1 MNAARLPES
10 SQRAGHSN
18 YPSIFT
24 DIAGAAFTISS
35 LTDGNQGTFKSTME
49 DFDAKVSNLIE
60 QLRALPESEQADYIQ
75 DACGDD
81 HHLAEQ
87 VRRGMLAITGES
99 STSIEDRS
107 TVLDDTGH
115 DGEPLTDSHPNRIA
129 SYTIRRIIGS
139 GGMGTVYEA
148 TQDSPRRRVAIKV
161 LKSGL
166 VSRSAQKRFQYE
178 SQVLG
183 RLRHQGIAQIYEAG
197 TWEAEQG
204 DVPWFAMEYIP
215 NAKYLT
221 DYADEH
227 RLSLRQK
234 LELFIELCQAVH
246 HGHQKGII
254 HRDLKPGNILVDSS
268 GHPKIID
275 FGVARSTDSD
285 MAVTTLQTSVGQLIG
300 TVQYMSPEQC
310 DADPDDLDTRSDVYT
325 LGVILYELLT
335 GELPYT
341 LGNKAIHEAARAIK
355 EDAPNHPSTVNRQ
368 LRGDIETIVL
378 TALEKERDRRY
389 QSAQGLCEDIERFLR
404 GDPINARPPSI
415 IYQIRVLARKNRAAT
430 IAAGSIVVVLVVS
443 IVLVLAFA
451 ISQSNQKK
459 LADEARLEADRR
471 TTEAVEAQ
479 TELALQVEAAR
490 MAKQE
495 ATLQAQAASR
505 ASSLADQRALEAEE
519 ASASLLKANEELE
532 QQAYV
537 ASLIQAQ
544 DAIQNKYLGEAARV
558 LADAPVGPRNWEW
571 HLLQS
576 QTDQSMA
583 TSQEKSSV
591 KEMSDDGR
599 FIISSPR
606 WEPDSPL
613 QIHDRSTNTDSFLA
627 IPSDLNLVLTNFRM
641 TSVLISPD
649 NRHLACQLMQPETDG
664 IVKSAILVW
673 NLESDDPQLT
683 RRIDDHAS
691 AMTFSPD
698 GSQLIWIESATPDS
712 ELNLFSITD
721 KENTVHI
728 QPLDDPDAEAT
739 TFAGPKGKLM
749 SVPIGSGRLSVSPTG
764 KHVAVGSP
772 MYGPVVID
780 LDTEDHFLIAAP
792 DMTGRGVSSICFSD
806 DGELVYMTGLDGNSL
821 YAMDLESRQPVE
833 QWNLVPHNR
842 IRIMRNIPESPLI
855 ATADGSGT
863 IRLLD
868 EQTGS
873 LIGSLHGH
881 FQPVTI
887 LSANDEGTTLHSID
901 AGGVLKQWDLEQ
913 QLEPN
918 PATHTAAGAVDHIMI
933 QDDGRLMI
941 TASDRYLELWSLDL
955 GQRLSMF
962 PLPSRPQNMAISP
975 DGRHVA
981 ITIGFRGSPVA
992 VLDLATGW
1000 PIELD
1005 LESSTIFDNAAGQFG
1020 QPICFSPDSR
1030 LVAFGLGRKI
1040 FILDIENRGRI
1051 IQSTEIDE
1059 LKLRALETLRFTED
1073 GERVIASGNNSSLF
1087 ELELGTGTVRSLFD
1101 LRSSMK
1107 CSSISPDGRFLAT
1120 GTISGQI
1127 RLEETAD
1134 TGSPDSILAEG
1145 HGLSVDDFSFN
1156 ADGTRLGV
1164 VWNDGTLK
1172 LFDVQEQD
1180 FIMTLMTPTS
1190 LAEHSDREDNAVLDF
1205 GMTNNVAFDAT
1216 GSWLAMNHGKQLY
1229 TWDSRSSAQRQERR
1243 NEAIRRSTM
1252 AHAIAEGLLAE
1263 MDLESAIDSVRS
1275 DDAIDD
1281 SLRHAA
1287 MMEIM
1292 LQTSPWI
1299 LFENG
1304 EHEAAKDRQVALY
1317 RQLREKY
1324 GLADPRTQHV
1334 LSNLIRIYQAM
1345 GNHRTASLLA
1355 RKLDATGE

>member
-1 MNAARLPES
+1 M
-10 SQRAGHSN
+10 
-18 YPSIFT
+18 
-24 DIAGAAFTISS
+24 D
-35 LTDGNQGTFKSTME
+35 

-60 QLRALPESEQADYIQ
+60 QLRALPESQRADFI
-75 DACGDD
+75 AESCGDD
-81 HHLAEQ
+81 PHLIEQ
-87 VRRGMLAITGES
+87 VRRGMLEIGGETG
-99 STSIEDRS
+99 TSFKSLPTI
-107 TVLDDTGH
+107 LDTPEPDS
-115 DGEPLTDSHPNRIA
+115 EPLTDSHPDRIA

-148 TQDSPRRRVAIKV
+148 TQDAPRRRVAIKV

-197 TWEAEQG
+197 TWKGEQG

-215 NAKYLT
+215 NARYLT

-234 LELFIELCQAVH
+234 LELFTEVCQAVH

-378 TALEKERDRRY
+378 TALEKERGRRY

-415 IYQIRVLARKNRAAT
+415 IYQLKVLARKNRAAT
-430 IAAGSIVVVLVVS
+430 VAAASIVVVLVVS

-479 TELALQVEAAR
+479 SELAIQVEAAR
-490 MAKQE
+490 MAKEE

-544 DAIQNKYLGEAARV
+544 DAIQNEYPGEAARV

-571 HLLQS
+571 HMLQS

-583 TSQEKSSV
+583 TSQEKSSA

-599 FIISSPR
+599 FIISSPTR
-606 WEPDSPL
+606 KLDAIL
-613 QIHDRSTNTDSFLA
+613 QIHDRSTNSDSFLG
-627 IPSDLNLVLTNFRM
+627 IPSDQIHALAGFHM

-649 NRHLACQLMQPETDG
+649 NRHLACQLMQPKTDG
-664 IVKSAILVW
+664 IVKTAILVW

-698 GSQLIWIESATPDS
+698 GSQLIWIESATLDS
-712 ELNLFSITD
+712 EFNVFSITD
-721 KENTVHI
+721 MENTVHI

-873 LIGSLHGH
+873 LRGSLHGH
-881 FQPVTI
+881 LQPVKM
-887 LSANDEGTTLHSID
+887 LSANDEGTILHSID
-901 AGGVLKQWDLEQ
+901 DDGVLKQWDLEQ

-918 PATHTAAGAVDHIMI
+918 PVTHSAAGAVDHLMI

-955 GQRLSMF
+955 GRRLSMF

-981 ITIGFRGSPVA
+981 MTLVRGSPVA

-1005 LESSTIFDNAAGQFG
+1005 LESSTIFDNAAGQLG
-1020 QPICFSPDSR
+1020 QPICFSPDGR
-1030 LVAFGLGRKI
+1030 LVAFGLGRNI
-1040 FILDIENRGRI
+1040 FVLDIKNRGRI
-1051 IQSTEIDE
+1051 VQSTEIDE
-1059 LKLRALETLRFTED
+1059 LGLRAFDTLRFTDD
-1073 GERVIASGNNSSLF
+1073 GERVLASGNDSSLF
-1087 ELELGTGTVRSLFD
+1087 ELELETGAISTLFG
-1101 LRSSMK
+1101 RRVHGSMK

-1120 GTISGQI
+1120 GHSSGQI
-1127 RLEETAD
+1127 RLEETTD
-1134 TGSPDSILAEG
+1134 TGNSDSILAEG
-1145 HGLSVDDFSFN
+1145 HGLSVGDFSFN
-1156 ADGTRLGV
+1156 DDGTRLAV
-1164 VWNDGTLK
+1164 VWKDGTLK
-1172 LFDVQEQD
+1172 LFDADEHD
-1180 FIMTLMTPTS
+1180 LILTMMTPTTLS
-1190 LAEHSDREDNAVLDF
+1190 EDSDREDNAILDF
-1205 GMTNNVAFDAT
+1205 GVSNNVAFDAT
-1216 GSWLAMNHGKQLY
+1216 GSWLAMNHENQLY
-1229 TWDSRSSAQRQERR
+1229 TWDSRSSTQRQERR

-1252 AHAIAEGLLAE
+1252 ARAIAEGLLAE
-1263 MDLESAIDSVRS
+1263 TDLESAIDSVRN

-1304 EHEAAKDRQVALY
+1304 EHEAAKDRQGDLY

-1324 GLADPRTQHV
+1324 GIADPRTQYV

-1345 GNHRTASLLA
+1345 GNHRTASLLS
-1355 RKLDATGE
+1355 RKLNVAGD